1 MPRVKGLAELR
12 ARSGAERLT
21 LVACILGSGIALLDG
36 SVVNVALPTI
46 QRALGGGLA
55 AQQWVVNGYLLTL
68 GSLILVGGSLGDLY
82 GQRRIFTLGVTGF
95 GLASLGC
102 ALAPTIGW
110 LVAARAVEG
119 IASALLTPASLAV
132 IVDTFPKSER
142 GAAIGAWTAW
152 GTIAVVLGPLVG
164 GELLALASW
173 RWIFVINVPL
183 VLVCVMLIRMAIPPS
198 APHMRSGRSVDVPG
212 ALLCASGLAGA
223 VFALI
228 EQPRLG
234 WSSPGVLAP
243 LLGGGALLAGFVLR
257 ESRARDPMLPLRL
270 FAQRNFSAGNV
281 ETFSMYAGLSIVF
294 FFLVIFL
301 QQIGGYSPLKSGL
314 ATAPVTAV
322 TFLLSRRFG
331 RLADRYGPRLF
342 MGTGPLV
349 CAAGLMVFQRV
360 GVHISYVRDVLP
372 GLLLFALGL
381 AVTVAPLTAAVL
393 ADATKDDAGIAS
405 AVNNAVARV
414 AGLIGTAAVGAV
426 VSASFVASLDS
437 RVAGVTLDAAGRAAL
452 TQARRLPLGLPDV
465 HGLPA
470 AQARALTSAAQQ
482 ASLHGFHVGMLIASM
497 LLAIGGLVG
506 AAGIR
511 NRHGAITAEHCPTGQ
526 LVGSGRELA
535 EGASAVSA

>member
-1 MPRVKGLAELR
+1 VGPAPFDAL
-12 ARSGAERLT
+12 GATKRLT
-21 LVACILGSGIALLDG
+21 LIACILGSGIATLDG

-82 GQRRIFTLGVTGF
+82 GERRTFAIGVTGF
-95 GLASLGC
+95 GVASLAC

-119 IASALLTPASLAV
+119 IFSALLTPASLAV
-132 IVDTFPKSER
+132 IVNTFPESER
-142 GAAIGAWTAW
+142 GTAIGAWTAW
-152 GTIAVVLGPLVG
+152 GTIAVVLGPLIG

-183 VLVCVMLIRMAIPPS
+183 VVICVLLIRVAIPPS
-198 APHMRSGRSVDVPG
+198 APHTSSGRSVDVAG
-212 ALLCASGLAGA
+212 ALLGASGLAGL

-234 WSSPGVLAP
+234 WSSPGVFAP
-243 LLGGGALLAGFVLR
+243 LLGGVALLVGFLWH

-270 FAQRNFSAGNV
+270 FAQRNFSAGNI

-301 QQIGGYSPLKSGL
+301 QQVGGYSPLKSGL
-314 ATAPVTAV
+314 TTAPVTAV

-331 RLADRYGPRLF
+331 RLADRHGPRLF
-342 MGTGPLV
+342 MGAGPLV
-349 CAAGLMVFQRV
+349 CAVGLMTFLRV
-360 GVHISYVRDVLP
+360 GVHIFYLRDVLP

-381 AVTVAPLTAAVL
+381 SITVAPLTAAVL
-393 ADATKDDAGIAS
+393 ADASAADSGIAS
-405 AVNNAVARV
+405 GVNNAVARV
-414 AGLIGTAAVGAV
+414 AGLIGTAAVGAI
-426 VSASFVASLDS
+426 VSATFIAHLDA
-437 RVAGVTLDAAGRAAL
+437 RVAGVRLDDAARSAL
-452 TQARRLPLGLPDV
+452 AQARRLPLGLPDV

-482 ASLHGFHVGMLIASM
+482 ASLHGFHLGMLIAAV
-497 LLAIGGLVG
+497 LVAIGGLVG

-511 NRHGAITAEHCPTGQ
+511 NREGSITAEHCPTGQ
-526 LVGSGRELA
+526 LLGSGRELA
-535 EGASAVSA
+535 ETGSAAPG

>member
-1 MPRVKGLAELR
+1 VPRVKSLTALR
-12 ARSGAERLT
+12 AQPRAKRLT
-21 LVACILGSGIALLDG
+21 LVACILGSGIATLDG

-82 GQRRIFTLGVTGF
+82 GERRTFALGACGF
-95 GLASLGC
+95 GVASLGC

-110 LVAARAVEG
+110 LVAARALEG
-119 IASALLTPASLAV
+119 VAGALLTPASLAV
-132 IVDTFPKSER
+132 IVNTFPDSER

-152 GTIAVVLGPLVG
+152 GTIAVVIGPLVG
-164 GELLALASW
+164 GELLAIASW

-183 VLVCVMLIRMAIPPS
+183 VVVCVWLIRIAIPP
-198 APHMRSGRSVDVPG
+198 APARERGGRRVDLPG
-212 ALLCASGLAGA
+212 ALLGASGLAGA

-243 LLGGGALLAGFVLR
+243 LLAGVALLGAFVFH

-270 FAQRNFSAGNV
+270 FRQRNFSAGNI

-314 ATAPVTAV
+314 TMAPVTAV

-342 MGTGPLV
+342 MGAGPLV
-349 CAAGLMVFQRV
+349 CAAGLLMLQRV
-360 GVHISYVRDVLP
+360 GVHISYLRDVLP
-372 GLLLFALGL
+372 ALLVFALGL
-381 AVTVAPLTAAVL
+381 SITVAPLTAAVL
-393 ADATKDDAGIAS
+393 ADATEADAGIAS
-405 AVNNAVARV
+405 GVNNAVARV
-414 AGLIGTAAVGAV
+414 AGLMGTAAVGAA
-426 VSASFVASLDS
+426 VSASFVANLDG
-437 RVAGVTLDAAGRAAL
+437 RLAGVTLDGAGRAAL
-452 TQARRLPLGLPDV
+452 AQARRLPLGLPDV

-470 AQARALTSAAQQ
+470 AQARALTGAAQQ
-482 ASLHGFHVGMLIASM
+482 ASLHGFHVGMLIAAV
-497 LLAIGGLVG
+497 LVAIGGLVG
-506 AAGIR
+506 AGGIR

-535 EGASAVSA
+535 ESVSAVSA